1 MRELAGLQ
9 QLLCK
14 HQTTPHVPQTED
26 LQPSCPSLDQALEVT
41 SKIST
46 LLKPHFTSGTAPGSS
61 QYHSTECPDVA
72 TMLFFVGVLMR
83 AVETYEIVVLPSV
96 VVNNTRSRGSCR
108 VRLGDF
114 APSESLERWLLAHT
128 MLYQISQLETVQ
140 GLMWTYATAYGFT
153 SVTQLLDGLCS
164 KTQGISQQV
173 QFGVDHFQNP
183 EF

>member
-14 HQTTPHVPQTED
+14 HQTTPHVPQSED
-26 LQPSCPSLDQALEVT
+26 LQPLCPSLDQALEVT
-41 SKIST
+41 SEISA
-46 LLKPHFTSGTAPGSS
+46 LLKPHFTSGTAPGSG
-61 QYHSTECPDVA
+61 QYHGTESPDVA
-72 TMLFFVGVLMR
+72 TMLFFIGVMMR
-83 AVETYEIVVLPSV
+83 AVETYEIVALPSV
-96 VVNNTRSRGSCR
+96 MVNNTESRSSCKL
-108 VRLGDF
+108 RLGRF

-164 KTQGISQQV
+164 KTQGMRQQIR
-173 QFGVDHFQNP
+173 FEVDHFQNP